1 MLLVLN
7 IPWVLNMLLVLNIPW
22 VMNIP
27 FPKYKKVPCPE
38 E

>member
-38 E
+38 V